1 MTPCPGKLCHCYVL
15 VDCQGSTHK
24 LISFPHFPSPDD
36 VQCPHLETI
45 RLRILWTSNYP
56 KVIVFLKTVNK
67 QQEASVMSAIVDM
80 IKVIRVSEIYQKWPK
95 DSLFFIKTLIFLFGQ
110 FTSIVRHCNAEPGAD
125 ISSLHPS
132 LCCKDSRL
140 FVSLG
145 QIWHTVSPELTIC
158 FHHEAKYTNVPH
170 TAWISVRADSQNSK
184 QGPKQ
189 QLQSIYCNNCKSH

>member
-1 MTPCPGKLCHCYVL
+1 MWNTLEHSGNNEFFMADREHCDDGRSGYNLNLLQGELMTPCPGKLCHCYVL

-80 IKVIRVSEIYQKWPK
+80 IKVIRVSEIYQK
-95 DSLFFIKTLIFLFGQ
+95 
-110 FTSIVRHCNAEPGAD
+110 
-125 ISSLHPS
+125 
-132 LCCKDSRL
+132 
-140 FVSLG
+140 
-145 QIWHTVSPELTIC
+145 
-158 FHHEAKYTNVPH
+158 
-170 TAWISVRADSQNSK
+170 
-184 QGPKQ
+184 
-189 QLQSIYCNNCKSH
+189 